1 MNCIKKEQRKLKRGQ
16 IKYQAVIIFT
26 LGVYL
31 YYLVY
36 RFRYTINPDALLL
49 SISFFYADVH
59 GFISL
64 SLFAFQLWG
73 RVERKSSSPL
83 PDLSVD
89 IYIPTYNED
98 VSIIR
103 KTVLGC
109 VNIRYPHKTYI
120 LDDGNRPELAKK
132 AAEWGCGYITRKE
145 RVHAKAGNLNHALQ
159 LTDGNFVV
167 IFDTDCVP
175 QPDFLDKTLGYFQ
188 DIKIAFVQTPHNY
201 YNVDS
206 FQFRVNMER
215 EKYWNEQNLF
225 YRLIMPGRDYWN
237 SAFFAGTA
245 AVFRKKALEDVRGF
259 ATGSITEDLHTTIHL
274 YARGWRGI
282 YHNEILSNELAAKDL
297 KNYHVQQ
304 LRWAEG
310 NLSMFFKCN
319 PLFTKGLTIPQRICF
334 FSTIFGWLFGFPKL
348 IYIILPSVAVFTGIN
363 PIRSFDVSF
372 LWRCLFFLSV
382 LIFGFEFITRGYG
395 KIVYCECFN
404 TTNFF
409 VVIKAAFRS
418 LFGLFGL
425 KSIFKVTGK
434 GTHESVGIFSII
446 PQLVISILS
455 FAGATWGGLKLY
467 YGISNALTGSISVI
481 FWNII
486 NVLLAFSV
494 IEKVTRPHH
503 KRNNF
508 RFIGAI
514 PVRYSIEEG
523 TRVNGLGVTKDINEE
538 GISLVTFTPL
548 PIGKKIILYIYL
560 NQRILPCKAIILY
573 VTGTDLIQG
582 KMFVHGIKFDELS
595 EEDRDTISLYCF
607 NTILPRFRHRF
618 GQKPSVFLKILI
630 KFYSKERFRKHV
642 RRRMPLPLVVQNNG
656 NTSLTAVTNDISMS
670 GLSFT
675 SYDPLELGTIL
686 TMEVFT
692 PFGTLAAK
700 GEVRQVREIMVGHSY
715 FIGVKFIELLQSRKY
730 IRRRIT
736 LPIIVQNNGNTS
748 LTAVT
753 NDISMSGLSFTSF
766 VPLELGTIL
775 TMEVFTPSGT
785 LVAIGEIRQVREIEV
800 GYSYIIG
807 VKFTQFLDRSENILL
822 NRLKN
827 TTTFAHG

>member
-1 MNCIKKEQRKLKRGQ
+1 LKIEQ
-16 IKYQAVIIFT
+16 IKYQVAIIVT

-73 RVERKSSSPL
+73 KVERKSPPPL
-83 PDLSVD
+83 SDLSVD

-109 VNIRYPHKTYI
+109 SNIRYPHKTYI

-132 AAEWGCGYITRKE
+132 AAEWGCGYIARKE

-159 LTDGNFVV
+159 LTDGDFVV

-188 DIKIAFVQTPHNY
+188 GQKVAFVQTPHNY

-274 YARGWRGI
+274 YAHGWKGI
-282 YHNEILSNELAAKDL
+282 YHNEVLSNELAAKDL

-310 NLSMFFKCN
+310 NIGMFFKCN
-319 PLFTKGLTIPQRICF
+319 PLLIRGLTIPQRICF
-334 FSTIFGWLFGFPKL
+334 FSTIFGWLFGFPKFVYL
-348 IYIILPSVAVFTGIN
+348 IIPPVAVFTGMN
-363 PIRSFDVSF
+363 PIRSFDFSF
-372 LWRCLFFLSV
+372 IWRCVFFLCV
-382 LIFGFEFITRGYG
+382 LVFGFEFITRGYG
-395 KIVYCECFN
+395 KIIYCECFN
-404 TTNFF
+404 TKNFF
-409 VVIKAAFRS
+409 VVMKAAFRS

-434 GTHESVGIFSII
+434 SAYESISISGII
-446 PQLVISILS
+446 PQLIICLFC
-455 FAGATWGGLKLY
+455 FAGAVWGGLKLY
-467 YGISNALTGSISVI
+467 YGMSAAFMGISAAI
-481 FWNII
+481 FWNCA
-486 NVLLAFSV
+486 NGFLALSV
-494 IEKVTRPHH
+494 IEKVTKPHH

-514 PVRYSIEEG
+514 PVRYSITKG
-523 TRVNGLGVTKDINEE
+523 AGSVNGLGVTKDINED
-538 GISLVTFTPL
+538 GVSLVTFTPL
-548 PIGKKIILYIYL
+548 PVGKKIILYIYL
-560 NQRILPCKAIILY
+560 NQRILPCKAIVLY

-595 EEDRDTISLYCF
+595 EEDRDAISLYCF
-607 NTILPRFRHRF
+607 NTILPGFRHRF

-675 SYDPLELGTIL
+675 SYVPFELGTIL

-715 FIGVKFIELLQSRKY
+715 FIGVKFIELLQSRKH

-736 LPIIVQNNGNTS
+736 LPIIVQNKENTS
-748 LTAVT
+748 LTAVA
-753 NDISMSGLSFTSF
+753 NDISMSGLSFISC
-766 VPLELGTIL
+766 VPLELGTML
-775 TMEVFTPSGT
+775 TMEVYTPFGT
-785 LVAIGEIRQVREIEV
+785 LAAKGEVRQVREIEV
-800 GYSYIIG
+800 GYSYSIG
-807 VKFTQFLDRSENILL
+807 VKFTQFLNRSENILL

-827 TTTFAHG
+827 TTPIAYG